1 MQSQTNNFTPIIW
14 QEDIPSASDAE
25 NYKECEVCTAK
36 SRVIWGEGNPAA
48 PVFIILDNP
57 GERENK
63 DGHEYL
69 CGTRETLQMGLH
81 KTDIPLD
88 EVYLTYILKCRPHR
102 TYDKVSART
111 FSIPFIIRQIERAK
125 PKFLVC
131 LGDVVVQCMFDD
143 KDVNVKGIRGDW
155 QRLMGYPTIISYHP
169 LAVRRRPNLLN
180 YFLKD
185 FQLLAKGLG
194 KDIKVQIR

>member
-1 MQSQTNNFTPIIW
+1 MQSQISSFTPIIW
-14 QEDIPSASDAE
+14 QEDIPSSVDAE

-36 SRVIWGEGNPAA
+36 SRVIWGEGNPDA

-69 CGTRETLQMGLH
+69 CGTRETLQMGLYESG
-81 KTDIPLD
+81 IPLD
-88 EVYLTYILKCRPHR
+88 EVYLTYILKCRPR
-102 TYDKVSART
+102 RAYDKDRARA
-111 FSIPFIIRQIERAK
+111 FSMPFIIRQIEMAK

-131 LGDVVVQCMFDD
+131 LGNVAVQCMFDD
-143 KDVNVKGIRGDW
+143 KDVNVKGLREDW
-155 QRLMGYPTIISYHP
+155 QNLMGHPTIISYHP

-180 YFLKD
+180 YFLEG
-185 FQLLAKGLG
+185 FQLLAEALG
-194 KDIKVQIR
+194 KDIKVEIK